1 MVPFP
6 TYPGLQVQRCPL
18 IVLVQIA
25 FSSQLC
31 CPLSH
36 SSRSTKTKA
45 MQENV
50 RERKGR
56 INFQLADLT
65 FQKSF
70 ITSDCIATTDEQH
83 KRGIGEMWYQVHF
96 RLWFISGHL
105 MYLRYGER
113 HYLIKSISKEEL
125 SKTKCW
131 ILIYFQSIIHHVCSD
146 ATCYSLDQFRIAI

>member
-36 SSRSTKTKA
+36 SSRSTKAKT

-70 ITSDCIATTDEQH
+70 ITSGCIATTAEQH
-83 KRGIGEMWYQVHF
+83 KRGIQWRNVISSPFQVMIYT
-96 RLWFISGHL
+96 WSSHL
-105 MYLRYGER
+105 FEIWGKTLPD
-113 HYLIKSISKEEL
+113 KSISKEEL

-131 ILIYFQSIIHHVCSD
+131 ILNYFQSIIHHVCSD
-146 ATCYSLDQFRIAI
+146 ATH